1 MVRLI
6 FSILFFIIL
15 AVFIAL
21 NAQYTT
27 SVNFFSYTLESVSIA
42 AVVTITLAI
51 GVVYSFMLY
60 LSSYFAKSRSERL
73 KQQKMKNKLKASEL
87 AEKAKEIDLS
97 SPDSTEGGQ
106 VQKKLSNLLRKRAK
120 KPRHAK
126 KNASKTADANTAG
139 TVSEAGSV
147 VPGDTE

>member
-1 MVRLI
+1 MIRLI

-27 SVNFFSYTLESVSIA
+27 SVNFFSYTFESVSIA

-73 KQQKMKNKLKASEL
+73 KQLKMKNKLKASEL

-97 SPDSTEGGQ
+97 TPDSTEEAQ
-106 VQKKLSNLLRKRAK
+106 APKKLSNLLRKRVK
-120 KPRHAK
+120 KPRRTN
-126 KNASKTADANTAG
+126 KNALKTADANSAE
-139 TVSEAGSV
+139 TVGETVSV